1 MLHFWLGAAVNLE
14 PCETPETH
22 IVNDDA
28 IELYRLWVEVDFVE
42 FLTINTLLWDLTS
55 IFHGKDKKT
64 VLLYTYKNMC
74 FTTINLYL

>member
-1 MLHFWLGAAVNLE
+1 MKTTYFWLGGAVNHE

-28 IELYRLWVEVDFVE
+28 IELFRLWVEVDFVE
-42 FLTINTLLWDLTS
+42 FLTINTLLWDLTN

-64 VLLYTYKNMC
+64 VLLYTYKIC
-74 FTTINLYL
+74 VSLL